1 MDEFSSLKVT
11 VLLIFLLGGEE
22 ILCFL
27 FVTRSESHVTL
38 WMCSPHYKSHPGTFG
53 AQRRCGRKEVSF
65 LVCHV
70 IKGLPDIMD
79 EFSSLIVTNLP
90 GLVGAALVEAEIF
103 CF

>member
-1 MDEFSSLKVT
+1 MED
-11 VLLIFLLGGEE
+11 
-22 ILCFL
+22 
-27 FVTRSESHVTL
+27 
-38 WMCSPHYKSHPGTFG
+38 
-53 AQRRCGRKEVSF
+53 SF